1 MSLINL
7 QEDTQRI
14 GYNVERMRLNE
25 LPKQPDLSGQ
35 RDRYMPDSRT
45 GDVEK
50 ICDWISNSAELVLN
64 VHGPAGVGK
73 STLARHLSDE
83 LLSDDRLGGSLFLG
97 AFPTGTYGPETVIKM
112 LARELGSIHIRAIP
126 KILEAIDECHGAPLK
141 IHLQKYILEPLQSL
155 NHPRPL
161 IIIVDAID
169 EWRDH
174 PTFIQ
179 TLAHLN
185 SSSAVVKFIITSR
198 LDPHASRLPV
208 DRVSMRA
215 YFLQPVSTGIIE
227 AYFNK
232 RFNDAQWVYGRKP
245 NADEVS
251 RLADLSGGLPVWAST
266 VVSLLLLPFNELLP
280 HETLSEVLTSQRHVG
295 SGEGPLADLYGNALK
310 RLFPT
315 PKLQMHFHQLFGA
328 TLVLQEPL
336 SQADFAS
343 LVAMPSHLVGQIQS
357 ALSAL
362 QTRSPPPGLEKDIH
376 PATALYHLSFLEFV
390 QTLGLTCLKVLSTLP
405 PSPSRQAHAYF
416 SLTGLQRYAVK
427 YWPHHVYNGTH
438 RSNEQWSQTVHG
450 SILREMTSA
459 TRRRWAAQFLKVLLP
474 ALQGGETDG
483 EDGQE
488 QEESMTSILRNS
500 ANLLDFLGGDY
511 WGFQVALLE
520 VATRLDGG
528 NVGVWTELGECYHGR
543 GEEIGSLNIREAGV
557 VAFRHA
563 VELLPGTHPD
573 RSEALER
580 LGMALQSCYELN
592 GDVGI
597 LREAISQHRAALA
610 LNPDCPTLLKP
621 LFYALLYLYVAV
633 GDTEILEQSLSI
645 FGEAYSFHAATD
657 LDSQS
662 TALNNLANVLEAVY
676 LRRGNILA
684 LNKSVLLKR
693 KALAICPARD
703 YVLLQDLANGLQFL
717 FRYDG
722 NIVTLNESISL
733 YRQALALLLPSHVEY
748 PDVLNNLA
756 NSLVLLYEHNGDL
769 GVVNE
774 AISLSR
780 QALLLL
786 PIPRPYRFLTLD
798 TLAKAL
804 HSLFLHNHDVET
816 LKESISHHREAVEL
830 QPALHFDRSEYLN
843 NFGKALHSLYV
854 HDGDINAL
862 LESILLHRKALEIEP
877 ELGTWTSADGPMP
890 TSESHDHTLMHTR
903 GDINALLDSISLDR
917 EALAPQPARRIGR
930 SDSLDNLAKALLSQ
944 FERDRDV
951 AILDEAISLRRELL
965 DLHPAGSRR
974 RAGRKSDIANERLP
988 EFERRPDMFP
998 APSMRLGGRDVD
1010 AGSSDTLIRRTL
1022 AEEREGEDDNE
1033 DALVEKVAERLA
1045 KGRTLG
1051 VGSRPAALK
1060 RYGTT

>member
-14 GYNVERMRLNE
+14 GHNVERMRLNE

-97 AFPTGTYGPETVIKM
+97 AFPTDTYGPETVIKM
-112 LARELGSIHIRAIP
+112 LAHELGSIHIRAIP

-295 SGEGPLADLYGNALK
+295 SGEGPLADLYRNALK

-343 LVAMPSHLVGQIQS
+343 LVAMPTHLIGQIQS

-376 PATALYHLSFLEFV
+376 PATTLYHLSFLEFV
-390 QTLGLTCLKVLSTLP
+390 QNTPESTIENSFTISTFDHHSALGLTCLKVLGTLP

-438 RSNEQWSQTVHG
+438 RSNEQWSQTAHSSV
-450 SILREMTSA
+450 LREMSFA
-459 TRRRWAAQFLKVLLP
+459 TRQRWKVQFLKVLLP
-474 ALQGGETDG
+474 ALEGEETDG
-483 EDGQE
+483 KDGQE
-488 QEESMTSILRNS
+488 QEENMASILRNL
-500 ANLLDFLGGDY
+500 AGLLDEVGGDY

-528 NVGVWTELGECYHGR
+528 NAGVWTELGECYHGM
-543 GEEIGSLNIREAGV
+543 GEGISSLEICEAGV
-557 VAFRHA
+557 VTFRHA

-573 RSEALER
+573 RSEALKR
-580 LGMALQSCYELN
+580 LGMALQSCYRLN
-592 GDVGI
+592 GDVGT
-597 LREAISQHRAALA
+597 LKEAISQHRAALA
-610 LNPDCPTLLKP
+610 LNPDFPTLLKP
-621 LFYALLYLYVAV
+621 LFAGLLYLYVEV
-633 GDTEILEQSLSI
+633 GDPEVLSESLSI
-645 FGEAYSFHAATD
+645 FGEAFSFHPATD
-657 LDSQS
+657 LVDRI
-662 TALNNLANVLEAVY
+662 TALNDLAIVFGAVY

-684 LNKSVLLKR
+684 LNKSISLKR
-693 KALAICPARD
+693 EALALSPTSD
-703 YVLLQDLANGLQFL
+703 HMLLNNLANGLQLL
-717 FRYDG
+717 FRNDD
-722 NIVTLNESISL
+722 NVTTLNEAISL
-733 YRQALALLLPSHVEY
+733 YRQGVALLLPSHVEY
-748 PDVLNNLA
+748 PGVLNNLA
-756 NSLVLLYEHNGDL
+756 NGLVLLYEHNGDI
-769 GVVNE
+769 GVMNE

-780 QALLLL
+780 QALVLL
-786 PIPRPYRFLTLD
+786 PNPRPQRFLCLD

-804 HSLFLHNHDVET
+804 HSLFRHNHDVET

-843 NFGKALHSLYV
+843 GFGKALHSLYG

-862 LESILLHRKALEIEP
+862 LESILLHRKALEIES
-877 ELGTWTSADGPMP
+877 ELGTWASANGSMP
-890 TSESHDHTLMHTR
+890 TSEYRDYTLVHTH

-917 EALAPQPARRIGR
+917 EALALQPARRIGR

-974 RAGRKSDIANERLP
+974 RAGYVRLLLGLLHK
-988 EFERRPDMFP
+988 
-998 APSMRLGGRDVD
+998 RLEV
-1010 AGSSDTLIRRTL
+1010 SSD
-1022 AEEREGEDDNE
+1022 D
-1033 DALVEKVAERLA
+1033 
-1045 KGRTLG
+1045 KGRADAQYFEEELRQTLDD
-1051 VGSRPAALK
+1051 R
-1060 RYGTT
+1060 